1 MHGFDTATVTAQDLS
16 SRQTRRTRGGDFRW
30 PHVGTSRGHQRGLS
44 HGHGHTMLRLLVAL
58 AVGVAALGFAPP
70 VQAQEACGYELS
82 LREAPVASSQA
93 PPPAGYSYAP
103 QPAGA
108 GSAPGD
114 GRFLRGELVARGE
127 GCTVESV
134 PITLEA
140 RQAGQ
145 PNFAPARSAATNARG
160 EFFFTPRPTRTA
172 AVRAVA
178 RPADDQTIVS
188 PVLALP
194 VRVGVSVTYT
204 RAPGCVL
211 FATGSTF
218 PSKPGHSVAL
228 QVAGALDPSG
238 RTAEEVKAAGST
250 DAQGRYRLRWA
261 APCGK
266 HDLVMTVARSA
277 SNTAGRSLYV
287 REDVLAT
294 RGG

>member
-1 MHGFDTATVTAQDLS
+1 
-16 SRQTRRTRGGDFRW
+16 
-30 PHVGTSRGHQRGLS
+30 
-44 HGHGHTMLRLLVAL
+44 MLRLLLPSAV
-58 AVGVAALGFAPP
+58 AVGSLGFAPE
-70 VQAQEACGYELS
+70 VQAQQACVYEVG
-82 LREAPVASSQA
+82 LREAVVASTLA
-93 PPPAGYSYAP
+93 PPPAGYSYAR

-114 GRFLRGELVARGE
+114 GRLLRGEVSARE
-127 GCTVESV
+127 AGCTVESI

-140 RQAGQ
+140 RQTGRQ
-145 PNFAPARSAATNARG
+145 DFVPTRRAATNARG
-160 EFFFTPRPTRTA
+160 EFFFEPRPTRTA

-178 RPADDQTIVS
+178 RTSDGQVIVS
-188 PVLALP
+188 PVLALA
-194 VRVGVSVTYT
+194 VRVRVSVTYT

-218 PSKPGHSVAL
+218 PSKPGHPVAL
-228 QVAGALDPSG
+228 QVAGDIDPSG
-238 RTAEEVKAAGST
+238 RSAEEVKAMGNT

-266 HDLVMTVARSA
+266 HDLVATVAPSA

-294 RGG
+294 QQG